1 MNDRAIARAAPLRP
15 TGRPAEREDVPAER
29 MRPPALWHRAASG
42 VLKAVLPLAILAI
55 AAWAWEQIAATA
67 PGPAV
72 SGPERVPRLVS
83 VVPAVPAVAG
93 PRVEAFGNVI
103 AARELVLS
111 TELTGR
117 LRDVAPGLVVDG
129 RLPAGTV
136 ALRLETTD
144 LALAIR
150 EAEARVSEIEAR
162 ITMELGQADRAR
174 RDFERLP
181 LDVTPTQRALIL
193 REPQMAELEAAKA
206 AAVAQR
212 ERASATLQ
220 KAVVTVPFDAVV
232 LEEAVEPGAILTAG
246 AVAARLAATDSFE
259 TRVTLPLTALGWV
272 APGQNVRLE
281 QPGVWPDGTFREGV
295 VSRIGAALEEG
306 GTLAVVTVEIPD
318 PLALKPENAG
328 KPAVRLG
335 SYLRA
340 EIAGEPLPGA
350 IELPRRYLRP
360 GDTTWVYGAEG
371 KLERRELEIVWRGA
385 EVLLVTDGLE
395 AGDRIVTTDL
405 AVYNEGM
412 TLRLED
418 EAAGANEDD
427 G

>member
-15 TGRPAEREDVPAER
+15 TGRTVEPEGVTAEQTRPA
-29 MRPPALWHRAASG
+29 ALWHRAASG
-42 VLKAVLPLAILAI
+42 MLKALLPLAILAV

-72 SGPERVPRLVS
+72 SGPERVPRLVN
-83 VVPAVPAVAG
+83 VVPASAAAAG
-93 PRVEAFGNVI
+93 PRVEAFGNVT

-111 TELTGR
+111 TEITGR
-117 LRDVAPGLVVDG
+117 LRNVAPGLVVDG

-212 ERASATLQ
+212 ERASAALE

-232 LEEAVEPGAILTAG
+232 LEEAVEAGGILTAG

-272 APGQNVRLE
+272 EPGQSVRLE
-281 QPGVWPDGTFREGV
+281 QPGVWPEGSFRNGI

-318 PLALKPENAG
+318 PLALLPENAG
-328 KPAVRLG
+328 LPAVRLG

-340 EIAGEPLPGA
+340 EIAGEALPGA
-350 IELPRRYLRP
+350 VELPRRYLRP
-360 GDTTWVYGAEG
+360 GDTTWVYGADG
-371 KLERRELEIVWRGA
+371 KLERRDLEIAWRGA
-385 EVLLVTDGLE
+385 DVLLVTDGLQP
-395 AGDRIVTTDL
+395 GDRIVTTDL
-405 AVYNEGM
+405 AVYTDGM

-418 EAAGANEDD
+418 EAAD
-427 G
+427 GGDG